1 MITYKLLD
9 KSEKQLWLPRLF
21 DLYYTNMNTIAPS
34 GLSFYEDRSLWLGAV
49 SPALDKGPRQILL
62 CCKDGELAG
71 YVQYYTLDDLLMI
84 EEVQLTADFLSST
97 VFLSMVRALIRLLP
111 EGIRY
116 VEAYADIRNHR
127 SIQLMQ
133 RLGMELV
140 PEPESSPF
148 VHFRGVA
155 EKVREKLTR
164 T

>member
-1 MITYKLLD
+1 MIYTLLD
-9 KSEKQLWLPRLF
+9 KSEKDNLLPELF
-21 DLYYTNMNTIAPS
+21 DLYYNNMSQIAPS
-34 GLSFYEDRSLWLGAV
+34 GLCYEAEQIQWPAAV
-49 SPALDKGPRQILL
+49 SPALEKAPRQILL
-62 CCKDGELAG
+62 CRNGNDILG
-71 YVQYYTLDDLLMI
+71 YIQYYTRDDLLMI
-84 EEVQLTADFLSST
+84 EELQLRGDYQRST
-97 VFLSMVRALIRLLP
+97 VFISMVRALIRLLP